1 MLHSI
6 GEAAGLT
13 PTLARLLADG
23 MRSDDT
29 ALPFQ
34 APKSMLNVP
43 LSGARRFA
51 AQSWSFQRMRAV
63 GKAHGATLNDVLLA
77 MCSGALRR
85 YLLDADA
92 LPAESLVAAIPVAL
106 PVDRDTDGGN
116 AVTMVL
122 CSLATDIDDPH
133 ERLRRIHTSM
143 LAAKNV
149 MAGRSALQISL
160 FGLATATG
168 PAAANLLPG
177 FAGRARPAY
186 NLVISNVPGPRST
199 LYWNGARAVG
209 WYPVSIPT
217 EGNAVNIT
225 VVSYADNIEF
235 GLIGCRR
242 SIPHLQRLLDDL
254 EHSLRELESAPASSL
269 QGQKTS
275 DRNSKGYVTVA
286 ILDRFRLD
294 DRVAVVTGASSGL
307 GVAFARAF
315 AEAGADVVLA
325 ARRPDRLQ
333 QTAACVRAA
342 GRSALCVPTDI
353 ADPAQVQHM
362 VEAAM
367 AQFGKIDILINNA
380 GIGTAIP
387 ATREAPEQFRQV
399 IDVNL
404 NGAYWAAQAC
414 ARVMRPGS
422 TIVNIS
428 SVLGLTTASLPQA
441 AYSASK
447 AGLIGLTRDLAQ
459 QWGTRKGIRVN
470 ALAPGFFESEM
481 TDEYPDG
488 YLDRMTP
495 RMVLGRIGNPDE
507 LAASAIWL
515 ASDASGY
522 VTGQTVAVDG
532 GITIT

>member
-1 MLHSI
+1 
-6 GEAAGLT
+6 
-13 PTLARLLADG
+13 
-23 MRSDDT
+23 
-29 ALPFQ
+29 
-34 APKSMLNVP
+34 
-43 LSGARRFA
+43 
-51 AQSWSFQRMRAV
+51 
-63 GKAHGATLNDVLLA
+63 
-77 MCSGALRR
+77 
-85 YLLDADA
+85 
-92 LPAESLVAAIPVAL
+92 
-106 PVDRDTDGGN
+106 
-116 AVTMVL
+116 
-122 CSLATDIDDPH
+122 
-133 ERLRRIHTSM
+133 
-143 LAAKNV
+143 
-149 MAGRSALQISL
+149 
-160 FGLATATG
+160 
-168 PAAANLLPG
+168 
-177 FAGRARPAY
+177 
-186 NLVISNVPGPRST
+186 
-199 LYWNGARAVG
+199 
-209 WYPVSIPT
+209 
-217 EGNAVNIT
+217 
-225 VVSYADNIEF
+225 
-235 GLIGCRR
+235 
-242 SIPHLQRLLDDL
+242 
-254 EHSLRELESAPASSL
+254 
-269 QGQKTS
+269 
-275 DRNSKGYVTVA
+275 VTVA

-333 QTAACVRAA
+333 QTAASVRAA

-367 AQFGKIDILINNA
+367 AQFGKIDTLINNA
-380 GIGTAIP
+380 GVGTAIP
-387 ATREAPEQFRQV
+387 ATRETPEQFRQV

-428 SVLGLTTASLPQA
+428 SVLGLTTAKLPQA